1 MFWGERGRGKALT
14 YDGKVIREFKGNS
27 GSGHQRNFIEAV
39 RAHDRSIQNGEVKL
53 ANEVVAWCNFSN
65 IAFRVGKPY
74 QQKNADILNGKTD
87 GRWEELLANTRELLD
102 ANGLT
107 MENSEVVL
115 SDVLTYDE
123 KVGKFTGDSAEA
135 ANALLKR
142 EYREGFVVPE
152 I

>member
-1 MFWGERGRGKALT
+1 
-14 YDGKVIREFKGNS
+14 
-27 GSGHQRNFIEAV
+27 
-39 RAHDRSIQNGEVKL
+39 
-53 ANEVVAWCNFSN
+53 
-65 IAFRVGKPY
+65 
-74 QQKNADILNGKTD
+74 D

-123 KVGKFTGDSAEA
+123 KIGKFTGDSAEA